1 LGGNLLKVGSTDR
14 LTTADAIEEE
24 SYHKTMPRKNFG
36 GQSSQQNLH
45 GSKNFIRDHLA
56 ESSKLE
62 DSVAAMDRQPRRIEG
77 LTQFL
82 RKEYYRMVG
91 IYINR
96 ARDEHK
102 FLMDFWRN

>member
-1 LGGNLLKVGSTDR
+1 
-14 LTTADAIEEE
+14 
-24 SYHKTMPRKNFG
+24 M
-36 GQSSQQNLH
+36 
-45 GSKNFIRDHLA
+45 RDHLA

-62 DSVAAMDRQPRRIEG
+62 ESVAAMDRQPRRIEG

-102 FLMDFWRN
+102 FLIEFWRN